1 MLYAEYHAWM
11 DIGKWMDSRD
21 LPAGN
26 LNVQPTGGY
35 RVSAPPKG
43 ECQDVQVAAARQ
55 SAATVLRT
63 VQLYRA
69 VDVVVVVCI
78 MINFARSTSQMF
90 QISPQ

>member
-1 MLYAEYHAWM
+1 MFSQLV
-11 DIGKWMDSRD
+11 G
-21 LPAGN
+21 
-26 LNVQPTGGY
+26 TGS
-35 RVSAPPKG
+35 VPPPKG

-90 QISPQ
+90 QISPQWVNQMVLCGFL